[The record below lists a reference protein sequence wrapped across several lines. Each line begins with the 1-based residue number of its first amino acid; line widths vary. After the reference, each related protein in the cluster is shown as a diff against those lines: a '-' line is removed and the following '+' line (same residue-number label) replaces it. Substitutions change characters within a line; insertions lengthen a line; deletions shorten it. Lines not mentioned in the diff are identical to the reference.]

1 MEENLVRF
9 DKKIKILFIDFE
21 TSNLCLSSR
30 FNLPWQMALL
40 KVTGGEADGGGESV
54 LVNWGEEFK
63 FSKGALEMAHSFCKD
78 KMQKEGLKPIDAFN
92 KLSDALSDA
101 DAIAGHNILGFDIYM
116 IKGMY
121 EKMGRKLPNI
131 LGKKKIFDTLALAKG
146 YFNNIPIQKNE
157 NPVSYQYKMINN
169 IIRGSKT
176 SLSKVAESFNIE
188 YDQGMLHD
196 ALYDLNLNLKVWN
209 KLKYQIDF

>member
-1 MEENLVRF
+1 MEENLIRF
-9 DKKIKILFIDFE
+9 NKSIKILFIDFE
-21 TSNLCLSSR
+21 TANLCLSSK

-40 KVTGGEADGGGESV
+40 KTKGGIPEGEGESI
-54 LVNWGEEFK
+54 LINWGNDFK
-63 FSKGALEMAHSFCKD
+63 FSKGALEMAHSYCKN
-78 KMQKEGLKPIDAFN
+78 KMQLEGLKPIEAFQ
-92 KLSDALSDA
+92 KLSDALSET

-121 EKMGRKLPNI
+121 EKLGRKFPNI
-131 LGKKKIFDTLALAKG
+131 IQKKKIFDTLALAKG

-157 NPVSYQYKMINN
+157 NIISYQYKMINN
-169 IIRGSKT
+169 IIKGSKT